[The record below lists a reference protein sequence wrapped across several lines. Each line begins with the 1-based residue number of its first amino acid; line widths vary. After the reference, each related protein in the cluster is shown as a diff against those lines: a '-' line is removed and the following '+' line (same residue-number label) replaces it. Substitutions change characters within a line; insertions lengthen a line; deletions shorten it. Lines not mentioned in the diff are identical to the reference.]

1 MSSRSFFEDFED
13 FTAGSDTPPPLST
26 PTPTTSSAASFVPA
40 GGGRRVR
47 AETFS
52 SFSSTNAAAS
62 SGLGGSSPPF
72 QQHIHLA
79 PLETTRSRAGSLS
92 LQKPIGFRSS
102 PSNQS
107 LGTDA
112 ANSWHVGSN
121 LSSNPSGSPSNMSS
135 STGSNPS
142 KPSIGLQLSTSS
154 FGRAPG
160 PSQSQQTL
168 LPFQLSKIKSLH
180 EPHSDEPP
188 SAPLSSMAHLSLE
201 DMPQTPVGG
210 GDIHPQPQYHPT
222 STAFTPVPTNVGRM
236 RAHSSVSSNYSDYSG
251 ASPYPS
257 SKLKSSFQ
265 NDLYSEEGAFGE
277 PLNNGFQDS
286 PTNHFGGIRG
296 NRTRALSVS
305 AAGQTLSQYP
315 PKFLK
320 AGFNNDLSQ
329 DLLSEPSLDGQS
341 VDSRGAP
348 AAFLGGTPGGKR
360 MRALSSASATGYNLG
375 RGTFQNSEY
384 IGHQMNPVH
393 FFDIDERPRAMNI
406 DAPDARNSSP
416 FLSGSPSNGGRMR
429 ALSSVSVANQF
440 HNRTPAA
447 SSIMTSQG
455 NQSPAFSGGPMFNR
469 PRASTVG
476 NVDRS
481 VIDGIDLFNLRDDSL
496 AQQYLQIDQ
505 QRRHQF
511 LMEQQQKKQFALHH
525 QLQHQSDMYDLQM
538 QFPSQ
543 ADQDQQEDFQTPS
556 RSLWV
561 GNLDSSI
568 TAPEILSIFNP
579 FGPIESLRMLPDKEC
594 VFVNFVNV
602 TDAQSAKAAM
612 TGRKIGSA
620 VVRLGFGRN
629 EAVGDT
635 QGMQPTKS
643 VWVGNIPAPLLSTAS
658 NGVAELE
665 HMFSAF
671 GPVES
676 CRVLTHKSCGF
687 VNFENLADAMAAQE
701 AMNGYEIMGVPIK
714 VGFAKVP
721 SKVDGVAVVGG
732 STSVG
737 MSVVDRT
744 LSTKFSGNSGS
755 RTGSVSSMGQLLDT
769 LAITDESL
777 NTTENSN
784 DSDNYAPSLIAL
796 PESSIHRKVD
806 QSQLREM
813 RKWLENPLLD
823 LKDVVMIFNECF
835 DDAVEL
841 CTDYIGNVVLQKL
854 IDKSDES
861 YRCLLIEK
869 LSPYLATLGVHKN
882 GTWVVQKVIDSAR
895 TSAETILIVKA
906 LRQYAPCLLLDQFGN
921 YVVQCCLR
929 LGVQGNSFIF
939 DAMSGS
945 ATRCVEIATGR
956 FGARAMR
963 SCLESQYT
971 SKRQQ
976 KQVAIAISA
985 CVMRLVCNPNGN
997 IIVTWLLDTS
1007 GLVGR
1012 YRILAPKFASDI
1024 AALCRNK
1031 LGAAAVLK
1039 IIAQKVEPDAR
1050 ELLLQKIFF
1059 GDDNGLDTL
1068 REILSDHVQGVPVV
1082 QKILSPFGVGNSGG
1096 LCVSIQERMRLADRV
1111 RACMAIMAEVKT
1123 NPMAY
1128 RKLAEDV
1135 ASIPSL
1141 VDTAAGGSSGATGGD
1156 GGPGPGADGQPL
1168 SHTGSLAD
1176 EPVSPLAELPVG
1188 PATYAADSSAIS
1200 APVSVDAA
1208 GESVG
1213 FKSSALSMQRQ
1224 PSAGSRAY
1232 GGYVSPQQQQQRFY
1246 NYRESGYQ

>member
-1 MSSRSFFEDFED
+1 
-13 FTAGSDTPPPLST
+13 
-26 PTPTTSSAASFVPA
+26 
-40 GGGRRVR
+40 
-47 AETFS
+47 
-52 SFSSTNAAAS
+52 
-62 SGLGGSSPPF
+62 
-72 QQHIHLA
+72 
-79 PLETTRSRAGSLS
+79 
-92 LQKPIGFRSS
+92 
-102 PSNQS
+102 
-107 LGTDA
+107 
-112 ANSWHVGSN
+112 
-121 LSSNPSGSPSNMSS
+121 
-135 STGSNPS
+135 
-142 KPSIGLQLSTSS
+142 
-154 FGRAPG
+154 
-160 PSQSQQTL
+160 
-168 LPFQLSKIKSLH
+168 
-180 EPHSDEPP
+180 
-188 SAPLSSMAHLSLE
+188 MAHLSLE

-210 GDIHPQPQYHPT
+210 GEIHPQPQYHPP
-222 STAFTPVPTNVGRM
+222 STAFMPVSNNVGRM
-236 RAHSSVSSNYSDYSG
+236 RALSSVSSNYSDFSG
-251 ASPYPS
+251 ASPYSS

-265 NDLYSEEGAFGE
+265 NDLYSEEGAFSE
-277 PLNNGFQDS
+277 PLSNSNGFQDS
-286 PTNHFGGIRG
+286 PSNHFGGVRG

-305 AAGQTLSQYP
+305 AGGQTLAQYP
-315 PKFLK
+315 PHKFNKL
-320 AGFNNDLSQ
+320 AFNNDFTQELVT
-329 DLLSEPSLDGQS
+329 DPSLDGQS
-341 VDSRGAP
+341 IDSRGA
-348 AAFLGGTPGGKR
+348 AAFMGGSPGGKR

-375 RGTFQNSEY
+375 RPTMQNSDY
-384 IGHQMNPVH
+384 LGQQMNPMDYFEV
-393 FFDIDERPRAMNI
+393 DERPRAMNI
-406 DAPDARNSSP
+406 ELADPRNSSSP
-416 FLSGSPSNGGRMR
+416 FLSGSPNNGSRMR

-440 HNRTPAA
+440 NTRTPV
-447 SSIMTSQG
+447 SSQA
-455 NQSPAFSGGPMFNR
+455 NQSPAFGAGAMLSR

-476 NVDRS
+476 NVDRL
-481 VIDGIDLFNLRDDSL
+481 VIDGVDLFNLKDESL

-511 LMEQQQKKQFALHH
+511 VMEQQQKKQLALHH
-525 QLQHQSDMYDLQM
+525 QLQYQSDMYDPQM
-538 QFPSQ
+538 QFSNQ
-543 ADQDQQEDFQTPS
+543 VDQDLQEDFQTPS

-568 TAPEILSIFNP
+568 TAPEILSVFNP

-602 TDAQSAKAAM
+602 ADAQAAKAGM

-643 VWVGNIPAPLLSTAS
+643 VWVGNIPAPMLSAAS
-658 NGVAELE
+658 NGVVELE
-665 HMFSAF
+665 NMFSAF

-676 CRVLTHKSCGF
+676 CRVLIHKSCGF

-701 AMNGYEIMGVPIK
+701 AMNGCEIMGVPIK

-721 SKVDGVAVVGG
+721 SKVDGVTVVGG
-732 STSVG
+732 SSVSAG
-737 MSVVDRT
+737 MSMVDRA
-744 LSTKFSGNSGS
+744 LGNKFGATAGS
-755 RTGSVSSMGQLLDT
+755 RTASVSSIGQLLDS
-769 LAITDESL
+769 LAINDDSFNNAEI
-777 NTTENSN
+777 SN
-784 DSDNYAPSLIAL
+784 DPDNYAPSLIAL
-796 PESSIHRKVD
+796 PEPSIHRKVD

-813 RKWLENPLLD
+813 RKWLENPLVD
-823 LKDVVMIFNECF
+823 IKDVIMIFNECF

-945 ATRCVEIATGR
+945 ATRCAEIATGR

-976 KQVAIAISA
+976 KQVAMAISA
-985 CVMRLVCNPNGN
+985 CIMRLVCNPNGN

-1012 YRILAPKFASDI
+1012 YRILAPKFASDL

-1039 IIAQKVEPDAR
+1039 IIAQKSEPDAR
-1050 ELLLQKIFF
+1050 EILLQKMFF
-1059 GDDNGLDTL
+1059 DENGLDTL
-1068 REILSDHVQGVPVV
+1068 REILSDHVQGVPVI

-1111 RACMAIMAEVKT
+1111 RASMAMMAEVKT

-1135 ASIPSL
+1135 ASIPPL
-1141 VDTAAGGSSGATGGD
+1141 VDTAAGGSGGATGGD
-1156 GGPGPGADGQPL
+1156 GGSGAGSDGQPL
-1168 SHTGSLAD
+1168 SHTAGGSLAD
-1176 EPVSPLAELPVG
+1176 EPVSPLAEQPIITPGYRVDSSPTSAPGPDSGEEPVG
-1188 PATYAADSSAIS
+1188 H
-1200 APVSVDAA
+1200 
-1208 GESVG
+1208 
-1213 FKSSALSMQRQ
+1213 KSSTLAMQRQ
-1224 PSAGSRAY
+1224 LSTGNRIYS
-1232 GGYVSPQQQQQRFY
+1232 GYVSPQQQQQRFY